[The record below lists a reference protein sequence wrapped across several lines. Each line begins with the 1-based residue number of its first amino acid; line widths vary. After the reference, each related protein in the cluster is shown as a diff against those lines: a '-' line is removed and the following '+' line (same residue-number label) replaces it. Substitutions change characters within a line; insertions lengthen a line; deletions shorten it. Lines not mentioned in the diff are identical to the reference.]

1 MKVPRNV
8 LQAKI
13 RTKGIHKL
21 WTLGAWCS
29 HCENRVVFDD
39 LGRIINT
46 TRDIMRMP
54 KSVSSQSILNK
65 KDPNHLGIRRSSH
78 TITPST
84 LSISNNASFIPYW

>member
-1 MKVPRNV
+1 
-8 LQAKI
+8 
-13 RTKGIHKL
+13 
-21 WTLGAWCS
+21 
-29 HCENRVVFDD
+29 
-39 LGRIINT
+39 
-46 TRDIMRMP
+46 MRMP